1 MSAAMPCRFCRR
13 EMDLAQQFAYLVEV
27 QTQTNPVML
36 AAIRKL
42 PHCGGVPLRV
52 CRGCQAGIEQKR
64 FVVRDVNARYR
75 RSGQLLM
82 LAAFAVGIGLVTV
95 QMSQWI
101 APGQ

>member
-27 QTQTNPVML
+27 QTQTDPVML
-36 AAIRKL
+36 AAIRRL
-42 PHCGGVPLRV
+42 PHCEGVPLRV
-52 CRGCQAGIEQKR
+52 CRDCQGAIEQKR
-64 FVVRDVNARYR
+64 FVVRDVNAKYR

-82 LAAFAVGIGLVTV
+82 LAACMVGLGLVTA

-101 APGQ
+101 TPGH